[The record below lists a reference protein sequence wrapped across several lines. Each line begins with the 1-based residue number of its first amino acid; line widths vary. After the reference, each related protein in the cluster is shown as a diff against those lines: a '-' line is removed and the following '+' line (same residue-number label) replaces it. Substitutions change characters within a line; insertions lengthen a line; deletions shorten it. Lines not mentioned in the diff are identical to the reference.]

1 VLLNIEDRSKVR
13 AIGGVSFDESGLN
26 LGPLMDAPVIRERIE
41 QAIRNPAEA
50 KAKSYGPPAKAGA
63 SH

>member
-1 VLLNIEDRSKVR
+1 MIEDVLLNIEDRSKVQ

-41 QAIRNPAEA
+41 HAMKNPI
-50 KAKSYGPPAKAGA
+50 KAKS
-63 SH
+63 